1 MAYGYF
7 TGTLGDYLRTV
18 SFTVTNGASN
28 EKKTY
33 SNIKIFRTTSS
44 EMVTPCVRTNGN
56 TQTLSD
62 MNP

>member
-28 EKKTY
+28 EKRR
-33 SNIKIFRTTSS
+33 I
-44 EMVTPCVRTNGN
+44 P
-56 TQTLSD
+56 TLKFFERQVLKWLLPAYEP
-62 MNP
+62 MATRRRFLI

>member
-33 SNIKIFRTTSS
+33 SNIKIFRLVVKSS
-44 EMVTPCVRTNGN
+44 WTEKIH
-56 TQTLSD
+56 SD
-62 MNP
+62 LPLW